1 MQTSKATETALTPN
15 ALIAELGRIGHG
27 DLNGYVPI
35 TRRIAQEN
43 PELTAHF
50 LSWNKLNGQVRDS
63 LVALPVIT
71 LTVKQFDDSELLE
84 NSLAHMASLPLRDF
98 MRALRFAKQVGVGPA
113 GRMRTLKRL
122 VLRYLRTLESDQ
134 NKWKRIALQHRD
146 SLRECYAMFHVKPSS
161 DFQNAVIYGRALD
174 KSKMELPHGTAFH
187 SLDNL
192 RKMTPLEAA
201 GEIMRHKFPFMAIQK
216 AFGGLPKD
224 PDILVATIA
233 RMTPTELTTN
243 TKALMSR
250 GLKTDGRIK
259 AAYEEAL
266 GKRDKPGRGPANVL
280 KATTAAE
287 AIEDDG
293 IKAKLLA
300 QQERRLDEM
309 SVEGDWLVL
318 GDKSGSMS
326 NAIETARLVAGTL
339 ARLTKGTVSLVFF
352 DIVPYFHNVTGRT
365 YEEILEITKRVQANG
380 GTSIGCGLLSAIEHK
395 VPIDGIV
402 VVSDGAENRAP
413 FFVHQYKALAQIMSK
428 QPPVYLFHVSGT
440 EGVHNEGQF
449 QRLMAGEHCDVQE
462 IDLRGKQ
469 IDRYAVPNLVS
480 ALKVQRYGLLEQI
493 MDVPLLKLDD
503 VLKPLRVEEAVI

>member
-1 MQTSKATETALTPN
+1 MQTKQATETALTPN

-27 DLNGYVPI
+27 ELNGYVPI
-35 TRRIAQEN
+35 MRRVTVEN
-43 PELTAHF
+43 PELAAHF

-71 LTVKQFDDSELLE
+71 LAVPQFNDAELID

-122 VLRYLRTLESDQ
+122 VLRYLRTLEADQ

-192 RKMTPLEAA
+192 RKMPPLEAA
-201 GEIMRHKFPFMAIQK
+201 GEIMRHRFPFMAVQK

-243 TKALMSR
+243 TKALMAR
-250 GLKTDGRIK
+250 GLKTDGKIK

-266 GKRDKPGRGPANVL
+266 GRKDKPGRGPANVL
-280 KATTAAE
+280 KATTAME
-287 AIEDDG
+287 VIEDEG
-293 IKAKLLA
+293 IKAKL
-300 QQERRLDEM
+300 QVKQERALDAM

-318 GDKSGSMS
+318 ADKSGSMQS
-326 NAIETARLVAGTL
+326 AIETARLVSGTL
-339 ARLTKGTVSLVFF
+339 SRLAKGRVSLIFF
-352 DIVPYFHNVTGRT
+352 DIVPYYYDATGKT
-365 YEEILEITKRVQANG
+365 YEEILETTKRVQAGG
-380 GTSIGCGLLSAIEHK
+380 GTSIGCGLLQAIQK
-395 VPIDGIV
+395 NLPIDGIV
-402 VVSDGAENRAP
+402 VVSDGAENNAP
-413 FFVHQYKALAQIMSK
+413 LFAQQYAALVQAIGK
-428 QPPVYLFHVSGT
+428 QPPVYFFHVRGS
-440 EGVHNEGQF
+440 EGPVNEARFGASMKAQGF
-449 QRLMAGEHCDVQE
+449 DLQE
-462 IDLRGKQ
+462 IDIRDKE
-469 IDRYAVPNLVS
+469 IDKYSVVNLVGS
-480 ALKVQRYGLLEQI
+480 LHTQHYGLLEAI
-493 MDVPLLKLDD
+493 MDTPLLTLDD
-503 VLKPLRVEEAVI
+503 VLKPLKVEEAVV